1 MRNMRDPSLKTIIAM
16 PTLVMSL
23 AVVLAAT
30 QVPIITAIAQ
40 NTRKIITAT
49 TLGKVGENSTLTSC
63 LLPRTII

>member
-1 MRNMRDPSLKTIIAM
+1 MRNIRDPSLKGMMTILAM

-40 NTRKIITAT
+40 KITRRLVSEKWERI
-49 TLGKVGENSTLTSC
+49 V
-63 LLPRTII
+63 P

>member
-1 MRNMRDPSLKTIIAM
+1 MRNMRDPSLKGMMTILAM

-40 NTRKIITAT
+40 KITRRLVSEKWERI
-49 TLGKVGENSTLTSC
+49 V
-63 LLPRTII
+63 P

>member
-1 MRNMRDPSLKTIIAM
+1 MRNMRDPSLKGMMTIIAM

-40 NTRKIITAT
+40 NITRRLVSEKWERI
-49 TLGKVGENSTLTSC
+49 VP
-63 LLPRTII
+63 LLVACFLEL

>member
-1 MRNMRDPSLKTIIAM
+1 MRNMRDPSLKRMMTIIAM

-40 NTRKIITAT
+40 NITRRLVSEKWERI
-49 TLGKVGENSTLTSC
+49 VP
-63 LLPRTII
+63 LLVACFLEL

>member
-1 MRNMRDPSLKTIIAM
+1 MRNMRDPSLKGMMTILAM

-40 NTRKIITAT
+40 NITRRLVSEKWERI
-49 TLGKVGENSTLTSC
+49 VP
-63 LLPRTII
+63 LLVACFLEL

>member
-1 MRNMRDPSLKTIIAM
+1 MRNMRDPSLKGMMTIIAM

-40 NTRKIITAT
+40 NITRRLVSEKWERI
-49 TLGKVGENSTLTSC
+49 V
-63 LLPRTII
+63 P

>member
-1 MRNMRDPSLKTIIAM
+1 MRNMRDPSLKGMMTILAM

-40 NTRKIITAT
+40 NITRRLVSEKWERI
-49 TLGKVGENSTLTSC
+49 V
-63 LLPRTII
+63 P

>member
-1 MRNMRDPSLKTIIAM
+1 MRNVRDPSLKGMMTILAM

-40 NTRKIITAT
+40 NITRRLVSEKWERI
-49 TLGKVGENSTLTSC
+49 VP
-63 LLPRTII
+63 LLVACFLEL

>member
-1 MRNMRDPSLKTIIAM
+1 MRNMRDLSLKGMMTILAM

-40 NTRKIITAT
+40 NITRRLVSEKWERI
-49 TLGKVGENSTLTSC
+49 V
-63 LLPRTII
+63 P

>member
-1 MRNMRDPSLKTIIAM
+1 MTIIAM

-40 NTRKIITAT
+40 NITRRLVSEKWERI
-49 TLGKVGENSTLTSC
+49 VP
-63 LLPRTII
+63 LLVACFLEL

>member
-1 MRNMRDPSLKTIIAM
+1 MRDPSLKGMMTIIAM

-40 NTRKIITAT
+40 NITRRLVSEKWERI
-49 TLGKVGENSTLTSC
+49 VP
-63 LLPRTII
+63 LLVACFLEL